1 MLMDLKEINNM
12 IYKRS
17 LIVILFLCCFSF
29 SIESGKNDSVSLSW
43 LEYAHDFEEPV
54 ELTHNYLSG
63 LADRDTNLVTEYNFI
78 AIAFLIPKQLGGSDS
93 VANIIYTIKSPLK
106 LNNVS
111 KEFIV
116 KDPYRGIGNSF
127 FKPLYVF
134 GNYTNEKLEILKMY
148 SVVDYVFTPK
158 GLYSFTEKI
167 WDEIFFYSRSLKKN
181 FILARYFHLFYSNQ
195 EYVDLLKNIVDFFS
209 KEKKHKN
216 IEKIYNKT
224 SLSQDVVKINPLNAE
239 FIVLGVIRGMKE
251 KKRNG
256 LSYCDIRIVPYF
268 IFRHGFDFLVNKKE
282 LNIGVGSEFWND
294 WENSGLPISEQRARK
309 MGHCFSAKEAFQ
321 LKYIFGSF
329 DESMKPDFV
338 VDSLASPV
346 DFFYNDGDLVDLRMG
361 LPYDT
366 LLSYFMPDNFTVDD
380 FYLWSIGSY
389 SRDNLDA
396 LTPAQQKEVETA
408 TKKVDKF
415 YQKIKTE
422 KKNKQ

>member
-1 MLMDLKEINNM
+1 MDLRENNGM
-12 IYKRS
+12 MPKRS
-17 LIVILFLCCFSF
+17 IIVFLFLCLSY
-29 SIESGKNDSVSLSW
+29 SIGSEKKDSVDLSW
-43 LEYAHDFEEPV
+43 LDNVHNFEESI
-54 ELTHNYLSG
+54 ELSHDYLHG
-63 LADRDTNLVTEYNFI
+63 LTDRDTSIIDKYDFI
-78 AIAFLIPKQLGGSDS
+78 VIAFLIPKQLGKGDS
-93 VANIIYTIKSPLK
+93 TLRIVYTIKNPLK
-106 LNNVS
+106 IDVINDDFV
-111 KEFIV
+111 I
-116 KDPYRGIGNSF
+116 KDNARGIGNSF
-127 FKPLYVF
+127 FKPLYIF

-209 KEKKHKN
+209 KEKNHKN